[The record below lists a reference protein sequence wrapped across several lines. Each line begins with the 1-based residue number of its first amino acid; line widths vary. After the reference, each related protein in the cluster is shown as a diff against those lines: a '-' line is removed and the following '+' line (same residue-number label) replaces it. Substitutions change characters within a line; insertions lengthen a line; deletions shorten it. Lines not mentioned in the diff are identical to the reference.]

1 MLIVLPVVR
10 QRFGTVEL
18 VEEGVFFCLHC
29 NADRGFQLRS
39 WQQTRH
45 LFYIEVGKVRGEFVR
60 CNTCRSAFDLEALDE
75 SSTSSLESLRDF
87 PPRFAMRD
95 ETPGPAAKSA
105 RRGTTISLAEY
116 LDS

>member
-29 NADRGFQLRS
+29 NADRGFQRRS

-95 ETPGPAAKSA
+95 ETPGPVAKSA